1 MRISDWSSY
10 VCASD
15 LQFWR
20 TPVGRTGSIFGWCGG
35 GYDLRVEAP
44 VRFNLHA
51 VRAPR
56 DSRRV
61 PERPGFSSS
70 LSGDAP
76 RGPLARARTPASEQ
90 GRLTRDPNA
99 GLRSE
104 EHPLNPRQSCATG
117 IASFASKNK
126 NATQL
131 RHF

>member
-15 LQFWR
+15 VQFWR

-51 VRAPR
+51 VREPR

-76 RGPLARARTPASEQ
+76 RGSLARARTPASEIC
-90 GRLTRDPNA
+90 RIIRYPIA
-99 GLRSE
+99 GLL
-104 EHPLNPRQSCATG
+104 PLEADRKSTRLN
-117 IASFASKNK
+117 
-126 NATQL
+126 
-131 RHF
+131 